1 MRRARIRRAAAVWV
15 GSGALWLAGCASP
28 GESGELLY
36 RKGDLCGAIDAW
48 RADDAD
54 ALAPRIAAVEAEI
67 DARVKAHIAN
77 ANALQREGRLAEAL
91 LDYRLA
97 LELRPDDQPI
107 LDHVQ
112 RLAREIIAQRAVL
125 VAAYREVREQGDLPA
140 ATEELAKLRR
150 LDPFEPAYETEQLR
164 LQAAIDEELRARQAR
179 ARAARKAQVESLVE
193 AGRAAFGDEQLEAAL
208 DLWRRALMI
217 DPENERVQAYIARA
231 EQQLQTLEQFR
242 ATQRDGGA

>member
-1 MRRARIRRAAAVWV
+1 MMRARSTRAAAWLA
-15 GSGALWLAGCASP
+15 SGALCLASCASP

-54 ALAPRIAAVEAEI
+54 GLAPRIAAVEAEI

-77 ANALQREGRLAEAL
+77 ATALEREGRLAEAL

-97 LELRPDDQPI
+97 LELRPDDEAI
-107 LDHVQ
+107 LSHVQ
-112 RLAREIIAQRAVL
+112 TLAREVVAQRNVL
-125 VAAYREVREQGDLPA
+125 VAAYREVRAQGDLPA
-140 ATEELAKLRR
+140 ASQELAKLRQ
-150 LDPFEPAYETEQLR
+150 LDPFEPAYQTEELR
-164 LQAAIDEELRARQAR
+164 LQAAIDAEVRARRAR

-193 AGRAAFGDEQLEAAL
+193 AGRAAFGDEQLETAL
-208 DLWRRALMI
+208 DLWRRALLI

-231 EQQLQTLEQFR
+231 EQQLETLEQFR
-242 ATQRDGGA
+242 TQRDGGA